1 MQTLEEAHKYQE
13 WHKLLLENGLKINS
27 IKPLHLVHKGKGE
40 LLFALI
46 HIDAQDADGQKVL
59 PIAMLRGH
67 FVTVVTCLISKET
80 GKKHLLLV
88 KQRRIANGA
97 VSFEHPAGMCDSET
111 NPRKVALKEVQ
122 EETGLEI
129 ADSQLFMLSDKLL
142 YSSPGLLDEGGYF
155 FGCDVVLPQN
165 EIDAFHN
172 KNTGALG
179 ENEFIQTYICPLEEA
194 IPLFNN
200 TNGLLAQMLYLQ
212 NMQK

>member
-1 MQTLEEAHKYQE
+1 M
-13 WHKLLLENGLKINS
+13 
-27 IKPLHLVHKGKGE
+27 
-40 LLFALI
+40 
-46 HIDAQDADGQKVL
+46 
-59 PIAMLRGH
+59 
-67 FVTVVTCLISKET
+67 
-80 GKKHLLLV
+80 
-88 KQRRIANGA
+88 
-97 VSFEHPAGMCDSET
+97 SFEHPAGMCDSET

-129 ADSQLFMLSDKLL
+129 TDNQLFMLSDKLL

-200 TNGLLAQMLYLQ
+200 TNGLLAQMLYMQ